1 MFKYLIVALLLTAT
15 IQQDATLFLTPTYP
29 SSAFIQQYYE
39 VIFRVRGLDGP
50 TFTFANL
57 PNFFT
62 GSADG
67 TLSGTP
73 NITGTFKINISYTDG
88 TNSGS
93 SRVVINVLGSPNTAA
108 SAKQNSEVVFLVIQ
122 NAISSWIFRSG
133 DFITLQL
140 SANGT
145 APITWNYNS
154 LPSGLN
160 GDNSGKISGK
170 INEAGLY
177 SFSASAGDSRGL
189 KAESYYTLN
198 IQPGTFIKS
207 NHLSYIANNILDVP
221 NRNVPVVYDI
231 SQVESQQIA
240 ADNAVVKALGATAEA
255 KSAAQVSQAAQAKA
269 QLALNL
275 ATSQEGAAAV
285 TFAKA
290 QDIYNAAVNTQYI
303 AQANLNTAKN
313 IVAVATTAL
322 TNANAVLAAAKA
334 NLDAALAVFATATS
348 AFNVASDAYTK
359 AKNELTQAQADY
371 NTAVANVKDA
381 QNAYSLAWANVQTR
395 KNELDEANNKLLQ
408 ANAQVVNAK
417 NAVGL
422 ATQANDDAQTNLNV
436 ADAALTAA
444 QHTLQDANAA
454 VADLSAQ
461 IAEAGTHLGS
471 AKFNYIQALNALFV
485 AQSAK
490 AESDRALAIAYA
502 QGAASTDIFK
512 GQSTYV
518 FNGCL
523 NSAYPSI
530 SGTVSVTNLIPNGA
544 QLSSGHVV
552 TWGDCTTKQTINIGD
567 VISYSGSIVGNCISA
582 SSVQVVKSE

>member
-15 IQQDATLFLTPTYP
+15 IQHDATLFLTPTYP

-122 NAISSWIFRSG
+122 NAISSWIYRSG

-177 SFSASAGDSRGL
+177 SFSACAGDARGL

-207 NHLSYIANNILDVP
+207 NHYLIQPTTSLMFPTETSQLSMTFLRLRLSRLLLIMQLLRLWALWLRP
-221 NRNVPVVYDI
+221 NPL
-231 SQVESQQIA
+231 
-240 ADNAVVKALGATAEA
+240 LG
-255 KSAAQVSQAAQAKA
+255 SSR
-269 QLALNL
+269 LARLRLNL
-275 ATSQEGAAAV
+275 P
-285 TFAKA
+285 
-290 QDIYNAAVNTQYI
+290 
-303 AQANLNTAKN
+303 
-313 IVAVATTAL
+313 L
-322 TNANAVLAAAKA
+322 TLLPLK
-334 NLDAALAVFATATS
+334 
-348 AFNVASDAYTK
+348 K
-359 AKNELTQAQADY
+359 ELQQ
-371 NTAVANVKDA
+371 
-381 QNAYSLAWANVQTR
+381 
-395 KNELDEANNKLLQ
+395 
-408 ANAQVVNAK
+408 
-417 NAVGL
+417 
-422 ATQANDDAQTNLNV
+422 
-436 ADAALTAA
+436 
-444 QHTLQDANAA
+444 
-454 VADLSAQ
+454 
-461 IAEAGTHLGS
+461 
-471 AKFNYIQALNALFV
+471 
-485 AQSAK
+485 
-490 AESDRALAIAYA
+490 
-502 QGAASTDIFK
+502 
-512 GQSTYV
+512 
-518 FNGCL
+518 
-523 NSAYPSI
+523 
-530 SGTVSVTNLIPNGA
+530 
-544 QLSSGHVV
+544 
-552 TWGDCTTKQTINIGD
+552 
-567 VISYSGSIVGNCISA
+567 
-582 SSVQVVKSE
+582 